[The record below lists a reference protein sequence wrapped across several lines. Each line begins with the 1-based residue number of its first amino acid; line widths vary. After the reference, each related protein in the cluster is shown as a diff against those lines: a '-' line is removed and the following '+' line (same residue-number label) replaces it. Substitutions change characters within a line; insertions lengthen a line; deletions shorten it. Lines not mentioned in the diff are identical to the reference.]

1 MCRRRGRRRGAGVRV
16 HAASEAAAAP
26 SGEVTGRSGRPRG
39 VCAHPCASCRRP
51 GAARAR
57 RGERGCGHTDT
68 RGRRHRAGG
77 REAGARAEGTAAHT
91 ALTPNPHPSPT
102 RTRAPGLGRPL
113 PFSSLHTFFFLLLG
127 YMLPWGWLA
136 FSCKFPRLT
145 GKQGGVEWEGWEG
158 ALGRE
163 KVKKAPGP
171 TPLAALQSPP
181 SSLSPRSASAPTR
194 LSPADAATAA
204 PRSLSTRS
212 RLART

>member
-1 MCRRRGRRRGAGVRV
+1 MRPPVRELQASGGGACTPGGARV
-16 HAASEAAAAP
+16 WTHGHTREAA
-26 SGEVTGRSGRPRG
+26 
-39 VCAHPCASCRRP
+39 P
-51 GAARAR
+51 GGRAR
-57 RGERGCGHTDT
+57 GGSSGGGHRGTHCPD
-68 RGRRHRAGG
+68 
-77 REAGARAEGTAAHT
+77 
-91 ALTPNPHPSPT
+91 PHPSPT